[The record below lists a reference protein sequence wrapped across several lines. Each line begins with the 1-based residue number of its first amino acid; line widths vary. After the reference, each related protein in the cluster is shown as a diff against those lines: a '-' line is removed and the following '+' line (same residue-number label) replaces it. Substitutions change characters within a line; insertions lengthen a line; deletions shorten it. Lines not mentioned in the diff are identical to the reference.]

1 MRTMDTSLTK
11 EDLNEFNRGL
21 IVPRINQRPDVK
33 DRLGIARDLM
43 LRIIREVRVPVPFRL
58 HAVIP
63 GGSSGLGCDELLSLE
78 MAHELSEDFGSEGLH
93 ITAEFKFGT

>member
-1 MRTMDTSLTK
+1 MNISLTE

-21 IVPRINQRPDVK
+21 VIPRINQRPDVK
-33 DRLGIARDLM
+33 DCLGIARDLM
-43 LRIIREVRVPVPFRL
+43 LRIIREVRVPVSFGL

-63 GGSSGLGCDELLSLE
+63 SGSSGLGRNELLSLE

-93 ITAEFKFGT
+93 ITTKFKFGT